1 MEASRRQPAYESGHA
16 RGGSHQATTASRR
29 EQEASRRKST
39 SNNSKLE
46 ACLRLEA
53 RNATLEDFPVFS
65 PHDVMFLI
73 NCQVH
78 LLVSSLLLQ
87 SCRVTVTEPQDRQRL
102 LRDRTV
108 VDLCINLVFKV
119 HL

>member
-16 RGGSHQATTASRR
+16 RGGSQQATTASRR

-87 SCRVTVTEPQDRQRL
+87 SCRVTV
-102 LRDRTV
+102 